1 MPQKQIDLQEEW
13 DWLMN
18 TLLAKTVNYGTLFV
32 GWSLSNRRIPS
43 QIRDLGVKQVVNTG
57 LLSALGVELYAIYLD
72 ISKPRSVFGI
82 C

>member
-18 TLLAKTVNYGTLFV
+18 TLLAKTVNYGTLLV
-32 GWSLSNRRIPS
+32 DWSLSNRRIPS